1 MKELLQ
7 EQTTA
12 DPVDNSDLKNGAT
25 TSTPNWE
32 REQLQNTPFWIV
44 GNNEQGYNIIMG
56 KWKIT
61 QEPIFPNPEALNHIE
76 SIIYEAER
84 WLYNNQWNV
93 TLSMIICAITDTNN
107 QKQN

>member
-12 DPVDNSDLKNGAT
+12 DQADNSDLNNGSDNKN
-25 TSTPNWE
+25 WI
-32 REQLQNTPFWIV
+32 RLQIQDTPFWVI

-56 KWKIT
+56 KWKLT
-61 QEPIFPNPEALNHIE
+61 NEPIFTDPEALNHEE

-84 WLYNNQWNV
+84 WLLHNQWNV
-93 TLSMIICAITDTNN
+93 TLSMIICIITDINN